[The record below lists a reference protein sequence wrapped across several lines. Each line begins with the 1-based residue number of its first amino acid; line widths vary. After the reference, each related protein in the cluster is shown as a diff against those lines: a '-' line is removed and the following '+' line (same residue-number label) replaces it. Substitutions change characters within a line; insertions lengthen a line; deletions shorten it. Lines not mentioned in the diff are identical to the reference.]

1 MKRIVGM
8 QALSLFLVLALAG
21 AIFVPAVSAS
31 SSVNEQKDSTLIT
44 SDYAEKVAQLQLN
57 DVSQGISEFS
67 EWSGANVESDLTF
80 YDLDGNIAAYSFSI
94 IKGGDYLGFI
104 LVSGNKDNYPIL
116 EFGKGD
122 IIPRKTKENAQLSAE
137 KSIGDTNYK
146 LNSIKYLYLGATFY
160 YAQYTFGD
168 PLKNT
173 KQDVIVDLFND
184 AVVDLKDENTSMVST
199 NGKSESDA
207 ISVEDE
213 WTIVDENIGLVSR
226 GTIVPTSVRGADTI
240 YWVPLFDQPTGYT
253 NSCAPTASGMILSY
267 WRNNGYPN
275 FPSNGDTLIL
285 ELYSAMD
292 TDPVNGTYDS
302 NIEPGIESVC
312 DDYGYDIDAV
322 PDGWGFYFSEVKS
335 EVTAD
340 RPMHLA
346 MHGAGTA
353 IGSSTAYGNHS
364 VAAVGWADGSFDA
377 IEINDGWSTSDTRYI
392 AFGNWNSIYPVYIRP

>member
-1 MKRIVGM
+1 MR
-8 QALSLFLVLALAG
+8 ALSLLLIVALAG
-21 AIFVPAVSAS
+21 AMFVPVVSAS
-31 SSVNEQKDSTLIT
+31 TSVNEQLNSTIT
-44 SDYAEKVAQLQLN
+44 LDYAKKIAQLHLN
-57 DVSQGISEFS
+57 DVSEGMSGFS
-67 EWSGANVESDLTF
+67 EWTGANVESDLTF
-80 YDLDGNIAAYSFSI
+80 YDLNGNIAAYSFSVV
-94 IKGGDYLGFI
+94 KDGNYLGFI
-104 LVSGNKDNYPIL
+104 LISGNKDNYPIL

-122 IIPRKTKENAQLSAE
+122 IVPEKTKENAQFTAE
-137 KSIGDTNYK
+137 KFIGDAGCK
-146 LNSIKYLYLGATFY
+146 LDSVKYLYLGATFY
-160 YAQYTFGD
+160 YGQYTFENS
-168 PLKNT
+168 LQNV
-173 KQDVIVDLFND
+173 KQDVIVDLFNE
-184 AVVDLKDENTSMVST
+184 AVVDLKNDDSST
-199 NGKSESDA
+199 ALTNVKSGSDA

-213 WTIVDENIGLVSR
+213 WTIVNENIGLVSS
-226 GTIVPTSVRGADTI
+226 GATVSTSVRGADTI
-240 YWVPLFDQPTGYT
+240 YWVPLYDQPSGYP

-267 WRNNGYPN
+267 WRSNGYSN

-285 ELYSAMD
+285 DLYSAMD
-292 TDPVNGTYDS
+292 TDPVDGTYDS

-312 DDYGYDIDAV
+312 DDYGYDIDAE

-353 IGSSTAYGNHS
+353 IGGSTEYGNHS